1 MAARL
6 KGGLRVHVAPVGYYL
21 DRVWEVPLKNKAD
34 RLWLIVDEE
43 GAKSNEAP
51 YRDEIKRHIGKRI
64 DVREEPAKLWDLKDL
79 LRAYVKVVREEL
91 AENNEVWLN
100 ISTGSK
106 LQGVAGALT
115 AMSHGTH
122 AYYVVAE
129 DFEKPPKRPGVRGP
143 VPLASGVK
151 AVVPLPVYRLDR
163 PPPEEVEV
171 LRALQAMGGKTVKKK
186 ELVKKLLAEGW
197 ESEVESKRRD
207 KSQAALMRLN
217 RLLEGLERAPEK
229 VEQIGNTRR
238 RRISL
243 TEEGALLLTL
253 LG

>member
-1 MAARL
+1 MVARL

-21 DRVWEVPLKNKAD
+21 DRVWEVPLQNRAD

-43 GAKSNEAP
+43 GARSNEAP
-51 YRDEIKRHIGKRI
+51 YREEIKRHLGKRI

-79 LRAYVKVVREEL
+79 LRAYGKVVREEL
-91 AENNEVWLN
+91 AENNEVWVN

-129 DFEKPPKRPGVRGP
+129 DFEMPPKRPRVKGP
-143 VPLASGVK
+143 VPLAWGVK
-151 AVVPLPVYRLDR
+151 AVIPLPSYRLDC
-163 PPPEEVEV
+163 PPPEEVEI

-207 KSQAALMRLN
+207 KTQAALMRLN
-217 RLLEGLERAPEK
+217 RLLEGLERPPKK
-229 VEQIGNTRR
+229 VDQTGNTRR

-243 TEEGALLLTL
+243 TEEGSLLLIL